1 MKAPAPAFARRSRQ
15 PYPYDFHYLP
25 RCMRERRSEAR
36 AKAAPLLQAVVEPRG
51 CAPFCLPPVE
61 RVLRPHGSG
70 DGARTRAAGVGQVRS
85 SQATR
90 PQRRMLAWARGA
102 AMRADGAAQG
112 QPGCAANAT
121 AAALQRS
128 RRRYYLPSE
137 ATCRVGA
144 AASDRAHSRPSQ
156 GRCSGCHA
164 QAVWLQVCSAGEHT
178 ARTRADAGRA
188 GRGS

>member
-1 MKAPAPAFARRSRQ
+1 MCRLPKASDLCGTACIPTYDALEALLATRRDKDTKMHNATGRNPPAVCLPAQ
-15 PYPYDFHYLP
+15 PVGDEDS
-25 RCMRERRSEAR
+25 RERNQESA
-36 AKAAPLLQAVVEPRG
+36 
-51 CAPFCLPPVE
+51 C
-61 RVLRPHGSG
+61 
-70 DGARTRAAGVGQVRS
+70 ARTPAASVAQVRS

-90 PQRRMLAWARGA
+90 SQRRMLAWARGA